1 MEAIKNS
8 LSNVK
13 LPEVKLPE
21 VNTESLSANAN
32 AGIQNAAASVTAAK
46 ESLQNTLSSFSSQST
61 VNAGKEFLAS
71 NSIVAK
77 FVFLILV
84 VIAFLLLMRFGI
96 FLINYFTSAVQ
107 NPYVIKGLLPGNSN
121 IVITQDPKIT
131 NSVTLQRS
139 NNKSSGMEFTWSIWL
154 NVQGLNTS
162 STAEYSHIFN
172 KGNSI
177 YNTQTGIATVNNA
190 PGVYM
195 SNRNNDLRIVMD
207 MVKNDSGVNYVD
219 CTGIPLQKWFH
230 LAVRLQNTMLD
241 VYVNG
246 VITGRL
252 QLVNVPKQN
261 YSDIFIGYN
270 GGFNGQLS
278 NLAYYSK
285 ALGVFDINNIILQGP
300 NMTQSSAV
308 VSNLGNYSYLS
319 NLWYFNKLSQ

>member
-13 LPEVKLPE
+13 LPEI
-21 VNTESLSANAN
+21 NAQSLSANAN

-46 ESLQNTLSSFSSQST
+46 ESLQNSLKDFSSQNA
-61 VNAGKEFLAS
+61 VNAGKDFLAS
-71 NSIVAK
+71 NSIIAK

-84 VIAFLLLMRFGI
+84 VIAFLILMRFGI
-96 FLINYFTSAVQ
+96 FLINYFTSAVK

-121 IVITQDPKIT
+121 IVITQDPKII

-139 NNKSSGMEFTWSIWL
+139 NNKSSGMEFTWSVWL
-154 NVQGLNTS
+154 NVQGITS
-162 STAEYSHIFN
+162 SATTAYSQIFN
-172 KGNSI
+172 KGNSV
-177 YNTQTGIATVNNA
+177 YDATTGIATVNNA
-190 PGVYM
+190 PGVYI
-195 SNRNNDLRIVMD
+195 SNSKNDIRIVMD
-207 MVKNDSGVNYVD
+207 MVTKDNQVNYID
-219 CTGIPLQKWFH
+219 CTGIPLKKWFH
-230 LAVRLQNTMLD
+230 LAVRLQNTMMD

-285 ALGVFDINNIILQGP
+285 ALGVFDINNLILQGP

-308 VSNLGNYSYLS
+308 VSNIGNYSYLS
-319 NLWYFNKLSQ
+319 NLWYFNKLDK